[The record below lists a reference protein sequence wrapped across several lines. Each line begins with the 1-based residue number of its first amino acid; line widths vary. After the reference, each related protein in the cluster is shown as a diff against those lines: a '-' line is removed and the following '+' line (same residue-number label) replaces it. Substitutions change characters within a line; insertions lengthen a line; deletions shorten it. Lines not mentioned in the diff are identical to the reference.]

1 MRGKRKKKKAQRK
14 LYLIGGSVIAV
25 SLVSFLGYSV
35 ALNNSVRK
43 WDNKIYS
50 GVAINNIDLT
60 GKTIEEAKDVL
71 NDEFVSKIG
80 DKKINIKVGDKK
92 LQYRYS
98 DIDAGYNIE
107 KAVEEAISFGK
118 DKSLYNKNSL
128 IKNKK
133 EKKYNRDLEFTFNKD
148 KIVSLEKDIKSKVNV
163 KPTNAKILINQGNIS
178 LTPEVMGYKL
188 NDDILN
194 SKIIEKLDGGLDKD
208 TNISFDLENDNPKI
222 THADLSKIKPQ
233 ALSTFTTSY
242 STSDMNRS
250 FNVEYVTKLIDGLVL
265 MPGEEFSYSDISQ
278 KGKGQYKMATAYIN
292 DKPVPSEGGGICQ
305 VSTTLYRAMMR
316 ANVKST
322 ERHNHSLPVGYAP
335 LGLDATVAWG
345 YLDYKFKN
353 PYDFPIYI
361 EGINNNKTVTFNIYG
376 DPIALNNK
384 TYDIVSE
391 VIGEKQ
397 ANSYHITYENGKEVN
412 REFIAKD
419 TYK

>member
-133 EKKYNRDLEFTFNKD
+133 EKKYNIDLEFTFNKD

>member
-1 MRGKRKKKKAQRK
+1 MRGTITNNKQKRS
-14 LYLIGGSVIAV
+14 LYLIVGSLATI
-25 SLVSFLGYSV
+25 SIVSFLGYSITI
-35 ALNNSVRK
+35 NNLVKR
-43 WDNKIYS
+43 WDDKIYS
-50 GVAINNIDLT
+50 GVTINNIDLT
-60 GKTIEEAKDVL
+60 GKTIEEAKSII
-71 NDEFVSKIG
+71 NDTFVSKIV
-80 DKKINIKVGDKK
+80 DKKINIKVGDTNIEYK
-92 LQYRYS
+92 YS
-98 DIDAGYNIE
+98 DIDAGYNVDN
-107 KAVEEAISFGK
+107 ALEEALNFGK
-118 DKSLYNKNSL
+118 DKNLYIKNSL
-128 IKNKK
+128 IKNKNQ
-133 EKKYNRDLEFTFNKD
+133 EIHNIDLEFIFNED
-148 KIVSLEKDIKSKVNV
+148 KIASLGNDIKNKVNI
-163 KPTNAKILINQGNIS
+163 KPIDAKISINLGDIS
-178 LTPEVMGYKL
+178 LIPEVMGYKV
-188 NDDILN
+188 NDEILN
-194 SKIIEKLDGGLDKD
+194 SKILEQLDGELDKD
-208 TNISFDLENDNPKI
+208 TDILFDLENDNPKI
-222 THADLSKIKPQ
+222 TQEDLSKIKPQ
-233 ALSTFTTSY
+233 ALSTYTTSY
-242 STSDMNRS
+242 ITSDMNRS
-250 FNVEYVTKLIDGLVL
+250 FNVEYVTNLINGMVL

-397 ANSYHITYENGKEVN
+397 ANSYHITYENGVEVN